1 MKYLLDDLFD
11 NINSNDETY
20 VKVSNVLILDK
31 FVFSPRV
38 KRMDPLFH
46 FGSASLSNISQ
57 DCREYLIEYIAIKSS
72 NSKILSLVYRS
83 FRERS
88 ETEREIHPFFFKKE
102 REKDSGTFPVQSK
115 GEEGNPRS
123 KRGEAGEGYDRR
135 EWHFRTR
142 KTSEMVL
149 T

>member
-1 MKYLLDDLFD
+1 M
-11 NINSNDETY
+11 N
-20 VKVSNVLILDK
+20 
-31 FVFSPRV
+31 
-38 KRMDPLFH
+38 PLFH

-102 REKDSGTFPVQSK
+102 REKDSGTFRAKQRRGILDRD
-115 GEEGNPRS
+115 GERDTI
-123 KRGEAGEGYDRR
+123 GESGTFVRVKQAK
-135 EWHFRTR
+135 WF
-142 KTSEMVL
+142 
-149 T
+149 

>member
-102 REKDSGTFPVQSK
+102 REKDSGTFRAKQRRG
-115 GEEGNPRS
+115 GESSIETGSGGGGIRS
-123 KRGEAGEGYDRR
+123 ERVALSYA
-135 EWHFRTR
+135 
-142 KTSEMVL
+142 
-149 T
+149 

>member
-102 REKDSGTFPVQSK
+102 RKGQWNLPFKAKERRGILDRDGERDTIGESGTFVRVKQAK
-115 GEEGNPRS
+115 
-123 KRGEAGEGYDRR
+123 
-135 EWHFRTR
+135 WF
-142 KTSEMVL
+142 
-149 T
+149 